1 MSETSQAQDQHGAAG
16 AGQPTAQANTTPS
29 GDATSSGELDAL
41 RAERDEL
48 AAQLAR
54 ARADY
59 QNLRKRTQLDVD
71 NAVRRSLENL
81 LQNLFVVVDN
91 LDFAL
96 RVEARSEDARQ
107 LAHGVDLTRMQFLHA
122 LTQEGASPIPDSKTF
137 DTKLHE
143 AVTTA
148 PSSEHAPGTILQVLR
163 RGWTWRGTVLRPA
176 HVQVAAAPAPA
187 PTTSN
192 SSAQDPSHKDA

>member
-1 MSETSQAQDQHGAAG
+1 MSESSQAQDEQGTAG
-16 AGQPTAQANTTPS
+16 AGQPTQHTHTEPS
-29 GDATSSGELDAL
+29 GGAAGGELEAL

-48 AAQLAR
+48 ATQLAR

-122 LTQEGASPIPDSKTF
+122 LSQEGASPIPDSKTF

-143 AVTTA
+143 AVSTA
-148 PSSEHAPGTILQVLR
+148 PSTEHAPGTILHVLR

-176 HVQVAAAPAPA
+176 HVQVAVAPVTDA
-187 PTTSN
+187 PTQQ
-192 SSAQDPSHKDA
+192 APHKDA

>member
-1 MSETSQAQDQHGAAG
+1 MSESSQAQDEQGTAG
-16 AGQPTAQANTTPS
+16 AGQPNQQAHSEQS
-29 GDATSSGELDAL
+29 GGAAGGEFEAL

-122 LTQEGASPIPDSKTF
+122 LTQEGATPIPDAKTF

-143 AVTTA
+143 AVSTA
-148 PSSEHAPGTILQVLR
+148 PSTEHPPGTILQVLR

-176 HVQVAAAPAPA
+176 HVQVAAAPATA
-187 PTTSN
+187 PTTP
-192 SSAQDPSHKDA
+192 SSPAQAPSDKGA

>member
-1 MSETSQAQDQHGAAG
+1 MSESSQAQDEQGTAG
-16 AGQPTAQANTTPS
+16 AGQPTHQTHTEQS
-29 GDATSSGELDAL
+29 GGATGGGELEAL

-96 RVEARSEDARQ
+96 RVEPRSEDARQ
-107 LAHGVDLTRMQFLHA
+107 LAHGVDLTRMQLLHA

-143 AVTTA
+143 AVSTA
-148 PSSEHAPGTILQVLR
+148 PSAEHAPGTILHVLR

-176 HVQVAAAPAPA
+176 HVQVAAAPATE
-187 PTTSN
+187 PTTPGSPARD
-192 SSAQDPSHKDA
+192 SSHKGA